1 MCGRHKSV
9 LTFVP
14 RHATRSI
21 LEAASLQ
28 GLMSA
33 EYAWVAAFEAIPK
46 GTGNLAADLPIG
58 LLGRM
63 TEWEVGRVP

>member
-1 MCGRHKSV
+1 
-9 LTFVP
+9 
-14 RHATRSI
+14 
-21 LEAASLQ
+21 
-28 GLMSA
+28 MSA

-63 TEWEVGRVP
+63 TEWEVVRVTQRGATVCVGVCLWGCGGGVGW